1 MTGPKLVDVALARE
15 SILSPI
21 FFNALLSQSNDAV
34 SITNSVCF
42 YGIQYAPHPIV
53 IDDPDFENKN

>member
-34 SITNSVCF
+34 SINSVRF